1 MRIHADVPCAELCH
15 ETSCFGWQPVQS
27 VLWLWSLAQAGD
39 DEYSAKNHVETT
51 AETSIMC
58 LEIQSCMTKPGR
70 PFQYQGIAISRS
82 ILDRHDIG
90 TRLIKEFGSLKTEEL
105 TEPTEVS
112 LKNSPSTTIRQQH
125 FWDGGGRAGRKSL
138 EGGKW
143 IGALWLAT
151 CLLDLVGFQTSRS
164 LGHGCDL
171 DIPWTMSLR
180 RPSRPKLLSQQKL
193 LLRLARGF

>member
-27 VLWLWSLAQAGD
+27 VLWFPITRSSWRWWVLCKKSCRNYCRNIY
-39 DEYSAKNHVETT
+39 E
-51 AETSIMC
+51 C
-58 LEIQSCMTKPGR
+58 LETQSSMTKPGK

-82 ILDRHDIG
+82 ILDINDIG

-112 LKNSPSTTIRQQH
+112 LKNSPSTTIHQQH